1 MVIMSLQFM
10 YLSADSNWLD
20 IPMWN
25 KILRYLPCLRELPI
39 KIKLILLTLHCQHT
53 WVQADTHMWTCM
65 WVHTPERT
73 QTLYCHQSYNY
84 SQIQTCPKELTKK
97 KKIKPQ
103 NKEPYTKS
111 SSEHKRLMLA
121 NLYGICTRMY
131 FEVLGQRRKER
142 SFILGLNLTTQAH
155 LAEALGLISLLN
167 SREWF

>member
-53 WVQADTHMWTCM
+53 CGYRQTHTCGR
-65 WVHTPERT
+65 VCECTHPSAHRHFIVTSPITTARSK
-73 QTLYCHQSYNY
+73 HA
-84 SQIQTCPKELTKK
+84 PKSWQK